1 MTTTTVYAN
10 MLAKFEAD
18 RLDDERLRRIVE
30 AGSLSESLKMLGDY
44 GYPSGDGSVDGFV
57 VAATNELIGFVSE
70 NAASESVKNALLAPF
85 V

>member
-30 AGSLSESLKMLGDY
+30 AGAVGE
-44 GYPSGDGSVDGFV
+44 
-57 VAATNELIGFVSE
+57 
-70 NAASESVKNALLAPF
+70 AP
-85 V
+85 